1 MQAPKAL
8 KDAQDI
14 ANTLDTAVKIPFLGL
29 RVGLDFLIGLIP
41 GVGDAIV
48 LLLSWRI
55 VYLGKKL
62 GAPKHVIGQMIRH
75 SLVDFGL
82 GCIPL
87 VGDIVDIF
95 YKANQ
100 KNVRLL
106 ETWWITENKEAV
118 DSYAKAQLAQWEAEQ
133 DKLNEIQKNPT
144 QQALESALAEEKRV
158 STPDFRRS

>member
-14 ANTLDTAVKIPFLGL
+14 ANTLDTAVKIPFIGV

-41 GVGDAIV
+41 GIGDAIV

-55 VYLGKKL
+55 VYLGRKM
-62 GAPKHVIGQMIRH
+62 GVPKPVLTQMVRN

-82 GCIPL
+82 GFVPV

-95 YKANQ
+95 YKANT
-100 KNVRLL
+100 KNVQLMER
-106 ETWWITENKEAV
+106 WWISNHKDDV
-118 DSYAKAQLAQWEAEQ
+118 DAYAKEQLAAWEAEQ
-133 DKLNEIQKNPT
+133 ARLDKAELSET
-144 QQALESALAEEKRV
+144 QQALLKAQQEDKEL
-158 STPDFRRS
+158 

>member
-1 MQAPKAL
+1 MQAPKTL

-14 ANTLDTAVKIPFLGL
+14 ANTLDTAVKIPFLGF

-62 GAPKHVIGQMIRH
+62 GAPKHVITQMVRN

-118 DSYAKAQLAQWEAEQ
+118 DAYAQEQFRRWEAERLSL
-133 DKLNEIQKNPT
+133 DDNRKSSIDDGL
-144 QQALESALAEEKRV
+144 S
-158 STPDFRRS
+158 STSKS

>member
-1 MQAPKAL
+1 MQAPKEL

-55 VYLGKKL
+55 VYLGRKM
-62 GAPKHVIGQMIRH
+62 GVPKPVLTQMVRN
-75 SLVDFGL
+75 SLIDFGL
-82 GCIPL
+82 GCVPL

-95 YKANQ
+95 YKANT
-100 KNVRLL
+100 KNVQLMER
-106 ETWWITENKEAV
+106 WWVSNHKEEV
-118 DSYAKAQLAQWEAEQ
+118 DAYAKEQLAAWKAEQ
-133 DKLNEIQKNPT
+133 ARLDKTEPSAT
-144 QQALESALAEEKRV
+144 QQALLKAQQEDNLK
-158 STPDFRRS
+158 

>member
-1 MQAPKAL
+1 MQAPKEL
-8 KDAQDI
+8 KAAQDI
-14 ANTLDTAVKIPFLGL
+14 ANTLDTALKIPFLGF

-62 GAPKHVIGQMIRH
+62 GAPQAVIQQMVRN

-82 GCIPL
+82 GFIPL

-106 ETWWITENKEAV
+106 EQWWISEHKDQV
-118 DSYAKAQLAQWEAEQ
+118 DAFAQAQLAQWETKQA
-133 DKLNEIQKNPT
+133 
-144 QQALESALAEEKRV
+144 ALEQEHQTELVTK
-158 STPDFRRS
+158 DKNL

>member
-1 MQAPKAL
+1 MQAPKTL

-14 ANTLDTAVKIPFLGL
+14 ANTLDTAVKIPFLGF

-62 GAPKHVIGQMIRH
+62 GAPKHVITQMVRN

-87 VGDIVDIF
+87 IGDIVDIF

-106 ETWWITENKEAV
+106 ETWWIAENKDAV
-118 DSYAKAQLAQWEAEQ
+118 DAYAQEQFALWEAGQAGLDEV
-133 DKLNEIQKNPT
+133 EKNPT
-144 QQALESALAEEKRV
+144 Q
-158 STPDFRRS
+158 

>member
-1 MQAPKAL
+1 MQAPKTL

-14 ANTLDTAVKIPFLGL
+14 ANTLDTAVKIPFLGF

-62 GAPKHVIGQMIRH
+62 GAPKHVITQMVRN

-106 ETWWITENKEAV
+106 ETWWITENKDAV
-118 DSYAKAQLAQWEAEQ
+118 DAYAQEQFTRWEAERLSL
-133 DKLNEIQKNPT
+133 DDNRKSSIDDGL
-144 QQALESALAEEKRV
+144 S
-158 STPDFRRS
+158 STSKG

>member
-1 MQAPKAL
+1 MQVPKTL
-8 KDAQDI
+8 RDAQDI
-14 ANTLDTAVKIPFLGL
+14 ANTLDTAVKIPFLGF

-41 GVGDAIV
+41 GVGDAVV

-62 GAPKHVIGQMIRH
+62 GAPKHVITQMVRN

-87 VGDIVDIF
+87 IGDIVDIF

-106 ETWWITENKEAV
+106 EMWWITENKDAV
-118 DSYAKAQLAQWEAEQ
+118 DAYAQEQFALWEAGQ
-133 DKLNEIQKNPT
+133 AIQNREEKSPT
-144 QQALESALAEEKRV
+144 QQALHAALNEDHQVKGNDV
-158 STPDFRRS
+158 